1 MATGMYK
8 EHPLIDCNMGPGS
21 PVLST
26 DLLLAPLD
34 PYTPL
39 SNDFFYNASH
49 IYRLQIAYITSKLIT
64 LQHNPLRM
72 SYLTPAESIYIK
84 SVARY
89 CRNLVK
95 AAKVLYNPKAHCIH
109 KLVALDYGNSTL
121 LYNMDSMGLWVTCL
135 LTVLE
140 RELQFQQS
148 LHSNLNRE
156 VPSASFRFLVGAKR
170 ETEIILGK
178 FALIFRQY
186 LGITETNEMDSKLK
200 VPTQPLSKIAS
211 PWRNFTPSNTFKV
224 IDLGRNGTW
233 RSFIPDLIESHQMA
247 LSQTTRSSTLRPTRL
262 TPSVYDPLQSPVPA
276 TRSIEL

>member
-26 DLLLAPLD
+26 DFLLAPLD

-39 SNDFFYNASH
+39 SDDFFYNASH
-49 IYRLQIAYITSKLIT
+49 VYRLQIAYITSKLIT

-72 SYLTPAESIYIK
+72 SYLTTAESIYIK
-84 SVARY
+84 TVAKY
-89 CRNLVK
+89 CRDLVK
-95 AAKVLYNPKAHCIH
+95 AAKTLYNPKAHSIH
-109 KLVALDYGNSTL
+109 KLVDLDYGSSTL
-121 LYNMDSMGLWVTCL
+121 IYNLDSMGLWVTCL

-186 LGITETNEMDSKLK
+186 LGVNETNEMDNRLK
-200 VPTQPLSKIAS
+200 IPMQPLSKIVS

-224 IDLGRNGTW
+224 ISLEVNRTW
-233 RSFIPDLIESHQMA
+233 RSFIPDLIESHQAA
-247 LSQTTRSSTLRPTRL
+247 LTQTTRSSVLRPTRL
-262 TPSVYDPLQSPVPA
+262 VSSEYDPISSPVA
-276 TRSIEL
+276 ETRSIEL